1 MSNGRNIRLRGRLH
15 NYTVGYGKPPKKNRF
30 QKGESGNPRGRP
42 KGAKSRR
49 LALPEERLR
58 AIVLKEAYRTIDMRE
73 GDRTISLTMAQAIIR
88 ALNVGAA
95 KGQFRAQRLATEML
109 TSIEREDKAAYDAYV
124 GTAMNYK
131 FAWEQE
137 LERRKKHGITD
148 APQPLPHPDHIKL
161 DLRAGTAR
169 IVGPSTKEEKGVYD
183 RWVAQRLELLEK
195 IDALLEKFKAAKK
208 HAVMKKLLNEMD
220 LIKARLQEIRENPPE
235 GMSMD

>member
-15 NYTVGYGKPPKKNRF
+15 DYTVGYGKPPKKNRF
-30 QKGESGNPRGRP
+30 KKGDSGNPRGRP

-49 LALPEERLR
+49 PALPEERLK
-58 AIVLKEAYRTIDMRE
+58 AIVLNEAYRTIDMRE
-73 GDRTISLTMAQAIIR
+73 GDRTVSLTMAQAIIR

-137 LERRKKHGITD
+137 LERRKKYGITD
-148 APQPLPHPDHIKL
+148 APQPLPASRPYQARPAGRHRADRWSF
-161 DLRAGTAR
+161 DEGGEGRLRSLGRATAR
-169 IVGPSTKEEKGVYD
+169 IAG
-183 RWVAQRLELLEK
+183 
-195 IDALLEKFKAAKK
+195 
-208 HAVMKKLLNEMD
+208 
-220 LIKARLQEIRENPPE
+220 EN
-235 GMSMD
+235 